1 MDLLRRPLSEYH
13 GATTRRAISPLRHV
27 RGTREVVN
35 VAMSSILTRQGW
47 LGGVESA
54 IWLDG
59 IATRLRYGPRGRVAT
74 QTKALVHSDDYWCL
88 APKC

>member
-1 MDLLRRPLSEYH
+1 
-13 GATTRRAISPLRHV
+13 
-27 RGTREVVN
+27 
-35 VAMSSILTRQGW
+35 MSSILTRQGW

-74 QTKALVHSDDYWCL
+74 QTKALVHSDDYLCL
-88 APKC
+88 ALKC